1 MCQISTWTMRPQ
13 EKWCKYLPEPIPFF
27 AAVATFLFVLFLDA
41 WTIEQRCQQIPDY
54 LNSVLVPFIKK
65 IFPSDANIFIS
76 LALNP
81 NGPIGGNFFGDE
93 LYFQGFAGTQDVL
106 ASQVFPDLP
115 HQNLSNELFE
125 GINIT
130 TEMAHFSKTKYICIH
145 TRNRSLNPPD
155 KQFLHSLLFGVIGS
169 SNYKVC
175 LVGERTDMCNFS
187 SIYGICRSLI
197 PAESLVDFTSA
208 GFTLNNLAIDSFLS
222 SRSSLCIAFGIGG
235 NVVMNS
241 YAKTTTHTFV
251 DLGSDHPFF
260 NAKNPTLIYDNKSSF
275 LLKPISTIGSIALN
289 YVIFLTLTL
298 LNAFEKY

>member
-1 MCQISTWTMRPQ
+1 MPTHKSNPLKKCEHWASFVGGGDTPLFIGGKKFLHLRFLKRP
-13 EKWCKYLPEPIPFF
+13 F
-27 AAVATFLFVLFLDA
+27 
-41 WTIEQRCQQIPDY
+41 EQRCQQIPDY

-275 LLKPISTIGSIALN
+275 LLKIGQALN
-289 YVIFLTLTL
+289 SL
-298 LNAFEKY
+298 